1 MSQGANDSMVLLL
14 DQAEEIGSF
23 AFANMVM
30 AGLGGLVELL
40 NWLDLPSQYCQC
52 CSTEGAEKSDQEEAA
67 NPDTQPQS
75 EQEEAANPAKKTGK
89 KQNCIAELLPMI
101 FAAVLTTGEFIVG
114 GINFFSNTGELVDN
128 INSYEKAALGLDEL
142 ESGHVCFI
150 RHPELHKDVEAV
162 GVPWYRPYLYVVLPI
177 GIVLVAY
184 ILAFLR
190 ARGCFASLKKHCC
203 GWCNG
208 VKAPRTL
215 AAVPVLDPRDENK
228 AIAIAFAVPN
238 PDGKG
243 FDVAK
248 PEEVDGL
255 DSIVIP
261 MPNNGPGRISIPL
274 VNLGGGHRAIPVALP
289 DLDGDLVIEKHP
301 RGGHHAVPS
310 GSVDW
315 SPEAWTSGLGSAGY
329 ATASP
334 ASPDIGV
341 ETV

>member
-23 AFANMVM
+23 AIANIVM
-30 AGLGGLVELL
+30 AILGGLVELL
-40 NWLDLPSQYCQC
+40 NWFDLPSQYCQC
-52 CSTEGAEKSDQEEAA
+52 CSTEGAEKSEQEEAA
-67 NPDTQPQS
+67 NPGTQPQS

-101 FAAVLTTGEFIVG
+101 FAAVLTTGEVIVG

-162 GVPWYRPYLYVVLPI
+162 GVPWHRPYLSIVLPV

-190 ARGCFASLKKHCC
+190 AQGCFASLKKHCC

-215 AAVPVLDPRDENK
+215 AVPVLDPRDENK

-243 FDVAK
+243 FDIAK

-261 MPNNGPGRISIPL
+261 MPNDGPRQISIPL

-289 DLDGDLVIEKHP
+289 DLDGDLVIKKHP

-315 SPEAWTSGLGSAGY
+315 SPEAWTSGLGYAGY

-334 ASPDIGV
+334 ASPDIDV
-341 ETV
+341 